1 MCRFRIPR
9 TLWSLARSSSDEEP
23 PAGERGAPSRYPDP
37 VATRIAF
44 RTYIPYFY
52 PRQKGSRQYPGI
64 VYQKRITR
72 MKQIGIKK
80 LYYSISEVSKIT
92 DLEQYV
98 LRYWESE
105 FEQLNPSKNRAGNRI
120 YTNRDIKLILYIKKL
135 LREERY
141 TIEGAKQV
149 LTGYVSENESGEQLE
164 LISEA
169 PIAGTASAPPVKA
182 SENRLRGDMIEIK
195 KFLEELLVR
204 LT

>member
-1 MCRFRIPR
+1 
-9 TLWSLARSSSDEEP
+9 
-23 PAGERGAPSRYPDP
+23 
-37 VATRIAF
+37 
-44 RTYIPYFY
+44 
-52 PRQKGSRQYPGI
+52 
-64 VYQKRITR
+64 

-105 FEQLNPSKNRAGNRI
+105 FEHLNPSKNRAGNRI
-120 YTNRDIKLILYIKKL
+120 YTNRDIKLILYIKRL

-149 LTGYVSENESGEQLE
+149 LINYVAENEGGEQLE
-164 LISEA
+164 LLSEA
-169 PIAGTASAPPVKA
+169 PASATLAAQTVKA
-182 SENRLRGDMIEIK
+182 PENRLRGDMIEIK

>member
-1 MCRFRIPR
+1 
-9 TLWSLARSSSDEEP
+9 
-23 PAGERGAPSRYPDP
+23 
-37 VATRIAF
+37 
-44 RTYIPYFY
+44 
-52 PRQKGSRQYPGI
+52 
-64 VYQKRITR
+64 

-149 LTGYVSENESGEQLE
+149 LINYVSENENGEQLE
-164 LISEA
+164 LLA
-169 PIAGTASAPPVKA
+169 DPPAASAGSAAPVRA
-182 SENRLRGDMIEIK
+182 PENRLRGDMIEIK
-195 KFLEELLVR
+195 KFFEELLVR